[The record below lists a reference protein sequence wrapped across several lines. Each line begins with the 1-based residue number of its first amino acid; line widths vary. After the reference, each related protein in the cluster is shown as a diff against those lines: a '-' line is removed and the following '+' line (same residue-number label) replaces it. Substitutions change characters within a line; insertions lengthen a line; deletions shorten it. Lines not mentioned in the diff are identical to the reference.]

1 VTLVGKSV
9 RVSYSGAVAVD
20 GVDIE
25 VPSRMVTCVFGPNG
39 AGKTS
44 LLRALAGLVPVSG
57 GEVQFNGERITK
69 VPAYRRVKLG
79 VALVPEGRA
88 LFPDLTVDD
97 NLRLGGYRLGAR
109 ARHEAVARAY
119 ELFPQIAKR
128 RKQATAT
135 LSGGE
140 QQMVALARGLVG
152 GPQVLMVDE
161 PSLGLAPLVVEEI
174 LRHIRKIA
182 DDGLAVL
189 LVEQSAR
196 RALTVADRALILH
209 RGRQVLSGDAEE
221 LRHSGAIVSA
231 YLGEGIGGRVSDE

>member
-9 RVSYSGAVAVD
+9 CVSYSGAVAVD

-25 VPSRMVTCVFGPNG
+25 VPPRMVTCVFGPNG

-44 LLRALAGLVPVSG
+44 LLRALAGLVPLAG
-57 GEVQFNGERITK
+57 GQVEFNGERITK

-88 LFPDLTVDD
+88 LFPDLSVDD
-97 NLRLGGYRLGAR
+97 NLRLGGYQLGAK

-119 ELFPQIAKR
+119 ELFPQLAAR

-209 RGRQVLSGDAEE
+209 RGRPVLSGDADE
-221 LRHSGAIVSA
+221 LRRSGSIVSA
-231 YLGEGIGGRVSDE
+231 YLGEGIGEGL